1 MNTFLNYFVP
11 GISDGS
17 VYALC
22 ALGLVLTYKTSGV
35 FNFAYGAQAAVGAY
49 MFYEFHDLP
58 SRPWLKH
65 ILPSALQGPYP
76 WPVAFLLGLLIV
88 GVLGGLLL
96 ERLAALLAEA
106 PTVMTVVATVGLLV
120 GLQSLMTAIYGAADL
135 RTRDYLPTSGF
146 TLGDVNVSYGD
157 IMVTTFCVLSA
168 FALFAFFGRTRLGKA
183 TTAVVDDPNLL
194 SLQKMSPTAVRRLSW
209 VLGSCFAT
217 IAGMLLAPK
226 LGVSVGTLVLI
237 VIAAYG
243 AAAIGLFENLPLTV
257 GGAFVIGV
265 LVNYLPSQMPHV
277 SNLFF
282 GRHNPIL
289 DDGFP
294 RNTPFIVLLLVFL
307 TVPARKL
314 TERGVR
320 NARKFTPPRQFPTAV
335 TAAGLG
341 LLLFAAIMV
350 PHVVD
355 DAKVSQYAA
364 GLGYMI
370 IFLSLGMLIW
380 MSGQISL
387 CHMGFAALGATTMG
401 HLLTTGFSQHL
412 HLGRLYPPWPVA
424 LLIAGLAA
432 VPFGAIVAIPAIRLA
447 GIYVAVATFGFGIV
461 LQYLVYP
468 VWCFFGQPPLV
479 PIPRPGDDFRLLK
492 TGQHGT
498 TPGIFGVDFVSDE
511 RYYYLCLI
519 VTVLMAAV
527 VLVVRRSRLGQ
538 LLRALSDSPVAVET
552 HGANA
557 TIMRVFIFCLAA
569 FMAGVGGAMLSGVPE
584 QASGTPGGIYD
595 YTFSLIIVAVL
606 GFCGRRPIVS
616 PLIAAMVFEVSK
628 VYPPF
633 DHENF
638 VKWEGVLFGA
648 AAILVAIWPA
658 LKFDGFGRTG
668 RSAER
673 YDTPG
678 PVRERLADRPVLP
691 VVVRAPDR
699 EPVLSGRGERT

>member
-58 SRPWLKH
+58 SRPWLKD

-88 GVLGGLLL
+88 GVFGGLVM

-106 PTVMTVVATVGLLV
+106 PTVMIVVATVGLLV
-120 GLQSLMTAIYGAADL
+120 MLQGLMTAIYGAADL

-146 TLGDVNVSYGD
+146 TLGEIKVSYGD
-157 IMVTTFCVLSA
+157 VMVTVFCLVSA

-226 LGVSVGTLVLI
+226 LGVSVNTLVLI

-257 GGAFVIGV
+257 GGAFFIGV
-265 LVNYLPSQMPHV
+265 LVNYLPSQVPSL
-277 SNLFF
+277 SNHLF
-282 GRHNPIL
+282 GKHNLIMEQL
-289 DDGFP
+289 P
-294 RNTPFIVLLLVFL
+294 RNTPFIVLLIVFL

-320 NARKFTPPRQFPTAV
+320 NARKFTPPRQFPPAV

-350 PHVVD
+350 PHAVD
-355 DAKVSQYAA
+355 SAKITQYSA

-401 HLLTTGFSQHL
+401 HLMTTGISQHL
-412 HLGRLYPPWPVA
+412 HMGRNYPPWPLA

-468 VWCFFGQPPLV
+468 MWCFFGNPPLV
-479 PIPRPGDDFRLLK
+479 PIPRPGDDFTLFR

-498 TPGIFGVDFVSDE
+498 TPGIFGVDFVSDQ

-527 VLVVRRSRLGQ
+527 VLLVRRSRLGQ

-557 TIMRVFIFCLAA
+557 TVMRVFIFCLAA
-569 FMAGVGGAMLSGVPE
+569 FMAGIGGAMLSGVPE

-606 GFCGRRPIVS
+606 GFCGRRPILS
-616 PLIAAMVFEVSK
+616 PLLAAMVFEVSK

-633 DHENF
+633 DKANF

-648 AAILVAIWPA
+648 TAILVAVWPA
-658 LKFDGFGRTG
+658 LNFSRLTLGARGR
-668 RSAER
+668 ER
-673 YDTPG
+673 DQGTS
-678 PVRERLADRPVLP
+678 PVRDRVAARPVQPVAIRLP
-691 VVVRAPDR
+691 ELEIA
-699 EPVLSGRGERT
+699 SAGGERQS

>member
-1 MNTFLNYFVP
+1 
-11 GISDGS
+11 
-17 VYALC
+17 
-22 ALGLVLTYKTSGV
+22 
-35 FNFAYGAQAAVGAY
+35 
-49 MFYEFHDLP
+49 
-58 SRPWLKH
+58 
-65 ILPSALQGPYP
+65 
-76 WPVAFLLGLLIV
+76 
-88 GVLGGLLL
+88 
-96 ERLAALLAEA
+96 
-106 PTVMTVVATVGLLV
+106 
-120 GLQSLMTAIYGAADL
+120 
-135 RTRDYLPTSGF
+135 
-146 TLGDVNVSYGD
+146 
-157 IMVTTFCVLSA
+157 
-168 FALFAFFGRTRLGKA
+168 
-183 TTAVVDDPNLL
+183 
-194 SLQKMSPTAVRRLSW
+194 
-209 VLGSCFAT
+209 
-217 IAGMLLAPK
+217 
-226 LGVSVGTLVLI
+226 
-237 VIAAYG
+237 
-243 AAAIGLFENLPLTV
+243 
-257 GGAFVIGV
+257 
-265 LVNYLPSQMPHV
+265 
-277 SNLFF
+277 
-282 GRHNPIL
+282 
-289 DDGFP
+289 
-294 RNTPFIVLLLVFL
+294 
-307 TVPARKL
+307 
-314 TERGVR
+314 
-320 NARKFTPPRQFPTAV
+320 
-335 TAAGLG
+335 
-341 LLLFAAIMV
+341 MV
-350 PHVVD
+350 PHMVD

-557 TIMRVFIFCLAA
+557 TVMRVFIFCLAA
-569 FMAGVGGAMLSGVPE
+569 FMAGIGGAMLSGVPE

-606 GFCGRRPIVS
+606 GFCGRRPILS
-616 PLIAAMVFEVSK
+616 PLLAALVFEVSK

-633 DHENF
+633 DKANF

-648 AAILVAIWPA
+648 TAILVAVWPA
-658 LKFDGFGRTG
+658 LNFSRLTLGARGR
-668 RSAER
+668 ER
-673 YDTPG
+673 DQGTS
-678 PVRERLADRPVLP
+678 PVRDRVAARPVQPVAIRLP
-691 VVVRAPDR
+691 ELEIA
-699 EPVLSGRGERT
+699 SAGGGRQP

>member
-1 MNTFLNYFVP
+1 MNTFFNFLVP

-22 ALGLVLTYKTSGV
+22 ALGMVLTYKTSGV
-35 FNFAYGAQAAVGAY
+35 FNFAYGAHAAVGAY

-76 WPVAFLLGLLIV
+76 WPVAFLLGLLLV
-88 GVLGGLLL
+88 GVIGGLLL
-96 ERLAALLAEA
+96 ERLAALLAAA
-106 PTVMTVVATVGLLV
+106 PTVMIVVATVGLLV
-120 GLQSLMTAIYGAADL
+120 MLQGLMTAIYGAADL

-146 TLGDVNVSYGD
+146 TLGEINVSYGD
-157 IMVTTFCVLSA
+157 VMVTVFCLISA

-209 VLGSCFAT
+209 VLGSSFAT

-226 LGVSVGTLVLI
+226 LGVSVNTLVLI

-265 LVNYLPSQMPHV
+265 LINYLPTVVNHIEHP
-277 SNLFF
+277 LF
-282 GRHNPIL
+282 GRQNL
-289 DDGFP
+289 TFEQLP
-294 RNTPFIVLLLVFL
+294 RNIPFVVLLIVFL
-307 TVPARKL
+307 VVPARKL

-320 NARKFTPPRQFPTAV
+320 NARKFKPPKQFPQAV

-341 LLLFAAIMV
+341 LLLFTAIMV
-350 PHVVD
+350 PYIANS
-355 DAKVSQYAA
+355 AKITQYAA

-401 HLLTTGFSQHL
+401 HLMTTGITQHL
-412 HLGRLYPPWPVA
+412 HLGRMYPPWIIS
-424 LLIAGLAA
+424 LLLAGLAA

-468 VWCFFGQPPLV
+468 MWCFFGIPPLV
-479 PIPRPGDDFRLLK
+479 PIPRPGDDFTLFR
-492 TGQHGT
+492 TGQKGHN
-498 TPGIFGVDFVSDE
+498 PGIFGMDFVSDQ
-511 RYYYLCLI
+511 RYYYLCLA
-519 VTVLMAAV
+519 VTVVMATV
-527 VLVVRRSRLGQ
+527 VLLVRRSRLGQ
-538 LLRALSDSPVAVET
+538 LLRALADSPVAVEA

-557 TIMRVFIFCLAA
+557 TVMRVFIFCLAA
-569 FMAGVGGAMLSGVPE
+569 FMAGIGGAMLSGVPE

-606 GFCGRRPIVS
+606 GFCGRRPILS
-616 PLIAAMVFEVSK
+616 PLLAALVFEVSK

-633 DHENF
+633 DKENF
-638 VKWEGVLFGA
+638 VKYEGVMFGA

-658 LKFDGFGRTG
+658 LNFRNPFGRRG
-668 RSAER
+668 IER
-673 YDTPG
+673 DEG
-678 PVRERLADRPVLP
+678 SSPVRDRWGEMPVRPVTIRVPELEGGALI
-691 VVVRAPDR
+691 RTG
-699 EPVLSGRGERT
+699 SGS

>member
-1 MNTFLNYFVP
+1 MNTFFNYFVP

-22 ALGLVLTYKTSGV
+22 ALGMVLTYKTSGV

-49 MFYEFHDLP
+49 LFYEFHDLP
-58 SRPWLKH
+58 SRDWMRSF
-65 ILPSALQGPYP
+65 LPKSLQGPYP

-96 ERLAALLAEA
+96 ERLAALLASA
-106 PTVMTVVATVGLLV
+106 PTVMIVVATVGLLV
-120 GLQSLMTAIYGAADL
+120 MLQSAMTATYGAADL
-135 RTRDYLPTSGF
+135 RTRDYLPTDGF
-146 TLGDVNVSYGD
+146 TLGQIKVSYGE
-157 IMVTTFCVLSA
+157 IMITAFCLVSA
-168 FALFAFFGRTRLGKA
+168 FALFMFFGRTRLGKA

-194 SLQKMSPTAVRRLSW
+194 SLQKMSPAAVRRLSW
-209 VLGSCFAT
+209 VLGSSFAT

-226 LGVSVGTLVLI
+226 LGVSVNTLVLI

-257 GGAFVIGV
+257 GGAFLIGV
-265 LVNYLPSQMPHV
+265 LINYLPSQTQHLDKV
-277 SNLFF
+277 IF
-282 GRHNPIL
+282 GKHNIIFQEL
-289 DDGFP
+289 P
-294 RNTPFIVLLLVFL
+294 RNTPFIVLLIVFL
-307 TVPARKL
+307 AVPARKL

-320 NARKFTPPRQFPTAV
+320 NARKFAPPRQFPMSV
-335 TAAGLG
+335 TVAGFA
-341 LLLFAAIMV
+341 LLLSAMV
-350 PHVVD
+350 LLPQVID
-355 DAKVSQYAA
+355 SAKLSQYAA

-370 IFLSLGMLIW
+370 IFLSLGMLVW

-401 HLLTTGFSQHL
+401 HMLTTGFSHHL
-412 HLGRLYPPWPVA
+412 PLIGHSFVPWPVC

-461 LQYLVYP
+461 LQYIVYP
-468 VWCFFGQPPLV
+468 MWCFFGIPPLV
-479 PIPRPGDDFRLLK
+479 PIPRPGNDFTLFR

-498 TPGIFGVDFVSDE
+498 TPGIFGVDFISDE

-519 VTVLMAAV
+519 VTVLMAAI
-527 VLVVRRSRLGQ
+527 VLLVRRSRLGQ
-538 LLRALSDSPVAVET
+538 LLRALADSPVAVEA

-569 FMAGVGGAMLSGVPE
+569 FMAGIGGAMLSGVPE

-606 GFCGRRPIVS
+606 GFCGRRPILS
-616 PLIAAMVFEVSK
+616 PLLAAAVFEVSK
-628 VYPPF
+628 V
-633 DHENF
+633 
-638 VKWEGVLFGA
+638 
-648 AAILVAIWPA
+648 
-658 LKFDGFGRTG
+658 
-668 RSAER
+668 
-673 YDTPG
+673 
-678 PVRERLADRPVLP
+678 
-691 VVVRAPDR
+691 
-699 EPVLSGRGERT
+699 

>member
-1 MNTFLNYFVP
+1 MNTFFNYFVP

-58 SRPWLKH
+58 SRPWLKD
-65 ILPSALQGPYP
+65 ILPSWLQGPYP
-76 WPVAFLLGLLIV
+76 WPVAFLLVLLLI

-96 ERLAALLAEA
+96 ERLAALLSAA

-120 GLQSLMTAIYGAADL
+120 MLQSAMTAIYGSADL
-135 RTRDYLPTSGF
+135 HTRDYLPTSGF
-146 TLGDVNVSYGD
+146 TLGEIKVSYGD
-157 IMVTTFCVLSA
+157 IMITAFCLVAA

-209 VLGSCFAT
+209 VLGSSFAT
-217 IAGMLLAPK
+217 LAGMLLAPK
-226 LGVSVGTLVLI
+226 LGVSVNTLVLI

-265 LVNYLPSQMPHV
+265 LINYLPAQASHIDKHIFGKH
-277 SNLFF
+277 NLIFEEL
-282 GRHNPIL
+282 PQ
-289 DDGFP
+289 
-294 RNTPFIVLLLVFL
+294 NTPFIVLLIVFL

-320 NARKFTPPRQFPTAV
+320 NARKFKPPRQYPAPV

-341 LLLFAAIMV
+341 LLLLGAIMV
-350 PHVVD
+350 PHLVNS
-355 DAKVSQYAA
+355 AKVTQYAA

-401 HLLTTGFSQHL
+401 HLMTTGFSHHL
-412 HLGRLYPPWPVA
+412 HIGHVYPPWPVC
-424 LLIAGLAA
+424 LLLAGLAA
-432 VPFGAIVAIPAIRLA
+432 VPFGAVVAIPAIRLA
-447 GIYVAVATFGFGIV
+447 GIYVAVATFGFGIL
-461 LQYLVYP
+461 LQYIVYP
-468 VWCFFGQPPLV
+468 MWCFFGIPPLV
-479 PIPRPGDDFRLLK
+479 PIPRPGDDFTLFR

-498 TPGIFGVDFVSDE
+498 TPGIFGMDFVSDE

-519 VTVLMAAV
+519 VTVLMATAV
-527 VLVVRRSRLGQ
+527 LIVRRSRLGQ
-538 LLRALSDSPVAVET
+538 LLRALADSPVAVES

-557 TIMRVFIFCLAA
+557 TVMRVFIFCLAA
-569 FMAGVGGAMLSGVPE
+569 FMAGIGGAMLSGVPE

-606 GFCGRRPIVS
+606 GFCGRRPVLS
-616 PLIAAMVFEVSK
+616 PLLAAVVFEVSK

-633 DHENF
+633 DKQSF

-648 AAILVAIWPA
+648 SAILVAIWPA
-658 LKFDGFGRTG
+658 LNFSRLSGGTRA
-668 RSAER
+668 RER
-673 YDTPG
+673 DQATG
-678 PVRERLADRPVLP
+678 PVRARLSTTPVSPVPIRIPELQRPLV
-691 VVVRAPDR
+691 
-699 EPVLSGRGERT
+699 GEGAKQ